1 MLWVNAEVIFP
12 DRDWDA
18 FLADEENQVQFIES
32 EVRNCIAKTEA
43 FMYASMGHFFQMLA
57 Y

>member
-1 MLWVNAEVIFP
+1 MLWINAEVIFP

-32 EVRNCIAKTEA
+32 EVRNCLAKTT
-43 FMYASMGHFFQMLA
+43 FI
-57 Y
+57 